1 MTTLKKIKSKLSA
14 TLLIVTMFLASN
26 LTFAS
31 GAKSSSNSMSSGE
44 AAKTEKAHAEA
55 LISRIHEIA
64 SLNKKELNRDEK
76 SQLKKEVT
84 GIKKELKELGGGV
97 YISATLLVII
107 LILIILL

>member
-1 MTTLKKIKSKLSA
+1 MLNLKKIKSQLSA
-14 TLLIVTMFLASN
+14 TLLIIAMTLSSGFS
-26 LTFAS
+26 FAS
-31 GAKSSSNSMSSGE
+31 GISSSTDLKSGE
-44 AAKTEKAHAEA
+44 SAKTEKVHAEA

-64 SLNKKELNRDEK
+64 SLNKKELNREER

-107 LILIILL
+107 IILIILL

>member
-1 MTTLKKIKSKLSA
+1 MLILKKIKSKLSA
-14 TLLIVTMFLASN
+14 SLLIVTMLFSGIS
-26 LTFAS
+26 FAS
-31 GAKSSSNSMSSGE
+31 GANSSFDLKSGE
-44 AAKTEKAHAEA
+44 SARTEKAHAEA

-64 SLNKKELNRDEK
+64 SLNKKELNREER

>member
-1 MTTLKKIKSKLSA
+1 MTTLKKIKSNLSA
-14 TLLIVTMFLASN
+14 MLIIVSFLISGTAAMGAETSLISETNTRSLTLD
-26 LTFAS
+26 
-31 GAKSSSNSMSSGE
+31 
-44 AAKTEKAHAEA
+44 EKAHAQQ

-64 SLNKKELNRDEK
+64 SLNKKELNRDER

-97 YISATLLVII
+97 YISATLLVVI

>member
-1 MTTLKKIKSKLSA
+1 MLTLKKFKAKISVS
-14 TLLIVTMFLASN
+14 LLIVTMLLSSGVS
-26 LTFAS
+26 FAS
-31 GAKSSSNSMSSGE
+31 GANSSFALKSGE
-44 AAKTEKAHAEA
+44 SANTEKAHAEV

-64 SLNKKELNRDEK
+64 SLNKKELNREER

-107 LILIILL
+107 IILIILL

>member
-1 MTTLKKIKSKLSA
+1 MSTFKLLKSKVSA
-14 TLLIVTMFLASN
+14 MLFMITFMVTSTVAM
-26 LTFAS
+26 
-31 GAKSSSNSMSSGE
+31 GAETSVKSTSEN
-44 AAKTEKAHAEA
+44 AATSQNEKAHAEQ

-64 SLNKKELNRDEK
+64 SLNKKELNREER

-97 YISATLLVII
+97 YISATLLVVI